1 MSDMFIQT
9 TILSSS
15 WVVFINDTPF
25 SGCELK
31 FAISKIFYTVMK
43 LKWNLV
49 DENDKS
55 AESKVNTL
63 VLKEH
68 RLKCQFCHPTLYN
81 KNRNIQ
87 ICIDSSDPTNLKHFN
102 IW

>member
-49 DENDKS
+49 DEND
-55 AESKVNTL
+55 
-63 VLKEH
+63 
-68 RLKCQFCHPTLYN
+68 
-81 KNRNIQ
+81 
-87 ICIDSSDPTNLKHFN
+87 
-102 IW
+102 